1 MAAMH
6 TVRSRSLRLRSRPR
20 AFTLFETIVAMF
32 VVLMGLLGIIAT
44 FSVGMKARV
53 MAQELLIS
61 QEVATM
67 WADWVRF
74 RLNDTSAGTPNRLQS
89 SDLKVGASG
98 DFYLDKNLGSG
109 SIHIGGGNKA
119 DLPTYQKPVY
129 QGYTWE
135 ITAIRDGSGN
145 AGAIYSYN
153 PQWIPANVTDL
164 TNKGGKLMDWT
175 QRKDGGP
182 IFPPAIGAPP
192 KGLTDIELTIR
203 HNGRPYVFN
212 YTFSGVGLKY

>member
-1 MAAMH
+1 MAPYP
-6 TVRSRSLRLRSRPR
+6 RIQLRTRQKG
-20 AFTLFETIVAMF
+20 FTLFETIVAMF

-74 RLNDTSAGTPNRLQS
+74 RLNDTNAGAPNRLTS
-89 SDLKVGASG
+89 ADLKVGAGG
-98 DFYLDKNLGSG
+98 DFYLDKNFGGASFHVSPGS
-109 SIHIGGGNKA
+109 KA

-129 QGYTWE
+129 QGYQWE
-135 ITAIRDGSGN
+135 ITAIRDGRGK
-145 AGAIYSYN
+145 AGAIYSYD

-164 TNKGGKLMDWT
+164 TDNGGLLKDWN
-175 QRKDGGP
+175 QRKDGAGVYP
-182 IFPPAIGAPP
+182 KTVGEPL
-192 KGLTDIELTIR
+192 KGLTDVELTVR
-203 HNGRPYVFN
+203 HNGRSYTFN